1 MKNEPSEF
9 QKFDTL
15 VRKVL
20 SVPHSEVQ
28 ARMKDWKKRKERK
41 RKKRGSRITRE

>member
-9 QKFDTL
+9 QKFDAL

-20 SVPHSEVQ
+20 AVPHSEVQ
-28 ARMKDWKKRKERK
+28 ARMKDWKKQKERK
-41 RKKRGSRITRE
+41 RKKRAKA